1 MLAPGILPL
10 HVRFALSSLQL
21 RHGSGL
27 RMSEVSDRKGRLL
40 GLLPMLGALLA
51 VTGAL
56 TWGDIWAQRHF
67 GLIGQT
73 LPRPHGVVQGESWR
87 QVLDFTA
94 DPVPGPQPGLVVTSV
109 RSRGY
114 AEKAGLA
121 VGDWIES
128 ADGREPP
135 TLQALAEELSA
146 RGQQP
151 IHLRVVHQGAVRTVE
166 LAREPGLMAR

>member
-1 MLAPGILPL
+1 
-10 HVRFALSSLQL
+10 
-21 RHGSGL
+21 
-27 RMSEVSDRKGRLL
+27 MSEAQDL
-40 GLLPMLGALLA
+40 GSRRRTRILSLLPMLGALLA

-73 LPRPHGVVQGESWR
+73 LPHPHGTLSAEGWR

-128 ADGREPP
+128 ADGHEPP
-135 TLQALAEELSA
+135 SLQALAEELSE
-146 RGQQP
+146 RGQRP
-151 IHLRVVHQGAVRTVE
+151 IHLKVVHQGAVRTID
-166 LAREPGLMAR
+166 LAREPEPLGL